1 MQIVLSFNL
10 LFWDSCASKL
20 AKCTGGDMIKVMSVF
35 GTRPEAIK
43 MCPLVKQFEKEE
55 EIDSIVCLTGQH
67 REMLQQVINIFETKV
82 HYNLDIMQPR
92 QTLTTITTSVLEK
105 MEAVLEKEKPDIV
118 LVHGDTSTSFVAAL
132 AAFYQKIPVGHVEAG
147 LRTFDKFSP
156 FPEEMNRCLT
166 GRIATLHFAPTENNK
181 KNLENENIKEEV
193 YVTGNTVIDA
203 FSTTVK
209 KDYEYKDEDLKKI
222 DFTGKRCILMTA
234 HRRENLGEPLRNICN
249 AVKRIIM
256 EYPDIEVVYPVHMN
270 PAVRE
275 TAQEILGELARVHLI
290 HPLDVEDMHNLMAR
304 SFLVMTDSGG
314 LQEEAPACGVPVLV
328 LRTETERPEAVDA
341 GTVKVVGV
349 EEEAIFENAKT
360 LLTNAEEYE
369 KMAKAVNPYGDGH
382 ASERIAK
389 ILVEWKQRQE

>member
-1 MQIVLSFNL
+1 
-10 LFWDSCASKL
+10 
-20 AKCTGGDMIKVMSVF
+20 
-35 GTRPEAIK
+35 

-55 EIDSIVCLTGQH
+55 EIESIVCLTGQH
-67 REMLQQVINIFETKV
+67 REMLQQVIDIFGTKV

-105 MEAVLEKEKPDIV
+105 MEAVLEKERPDIV

-234 HRRENLGEPLRNICN
+234 HRRENLGEPLRNICY

-275 TAQEILGELARVHLI
+275 TAQEILGELDRVHLI